1 MFLFDNA
8 EEGQNRR
15 TGNMNIR
22 PLQKVIQ
29 YVCSPRGA
37 KISLLC
43 WVLLAIALS
52 VTAPGA
58 KEYAISA
65 GEGSASGNNPAQQA
79 QRLLDEQFP
88 SAEGVPALLVFH
100 NEEKISAEQLQSISG
115 LSEWLS
121 SDSKPANIDKAMPFH
136 AMPAPVQEEQLSEDH
151 TTLLLPVTLKEHTE
165 SDQVLADLDAIREK
179 WKLAGA
185 ADVQLELT
193 GPAAISADTLT
204 LFRNADVVLMLATV
218 VLILI
223 LLVAIYRSPL
233 LAIIPLAAAGLVYA
247 VVDRLIGLAGKAG
260 LFVIDKQSLS
270 IMMILLFA
278 VITDYCLFVFSRYRE
293 ELLGTQSKH
302 SAMESA
308 MKHVAEPIL
317 FSGGTVLLAMLALFA
332 ATFQP
337 YRGFAPVFAATVAV
351 ILLAGLTL
359 VPAVFALLGRKA
371 FWPFVPKV
379 QSLPTSTHAR
389 NRLWTKIGEFVTS
402 KPKRVA
408 GIMLIMLLLAAINA
422 FGLNFSFNLMK
433 SFPEKLGSRQGF
445 ELLEQHYPPGELAP
459 VTLLVNNAA
468 DIGADASFAGKLR
481 SLMEEMQRQGNIA
494 SIIPDLT
501 RMDMVLNEALSLDKK
516 SMRLQLV
523 LKTNPY
529 DEAALDA
536 VKEWQK
542 ESDSMLRASGFDPEQ
557 QSLQFAGQ
565 TAEQVDVRAMNKQD
579 TLVVFGLIT
588 LLITIMLA
596 WQTGSIK
603 LALYM
608 MITILLSYAATLG
621 LSWGVFHSLLGYET
635 ISYRLPMYSFVFM
648 VALGV
653 DYNIMLVSRVQE
665 EAARHPWKK
674 AIQLAVASTGGV
686 ISSAG
691 IILAAT
697 FAVLMTQPLQE
708 LFLFGFMMAVGILI
722 DTFLVRG
729 VLLPALMT
737 VLFNRKKQ

>member
-1 MFLFDNA
+1 
-8 EEGQNRR
+8 
-15 TGNMNIR
+15 MNVK

-52 VTAPGA
+52 LAAPGA

-65 GEGSASGNNPAQQA
+65 GEGNAGGSNSAAQA
-79 QRLLDEQFP
+79 QRLLDEQFSSSDGMP
-88 SAEGVPALLVFH
+88 VLLVFH
-100 NEEKISAEQLQSISG
+100 NEQAITAEHRKSISL
-115 LSEWLS
+115 LSEWLA
-121 SDSKPANIDKAMPFH
+121 SDSKPVQVDKAMPFH
-136 AMPAPVQEEQLSEDH
+136 DMPEPVQVKQLSEDR
-151 TTLLLPVTLKEHTE
+151 TTLLLPVSLKVHTE
-165 SDQVLADLDAIREK
+165 SDQVLTTLEAIREN
-179 WKLAGA
+179 WERFGTAE
-185 ADVQLELT
+185 VRLELT
-193 GPAAISADTLT
+193 GPAAIAADTLT
-204 LFRNADVVLMLATV
+204 LFRNADMVLMFSTV
-218 VLILI
+218 ILILI
-223 LLVAIYRSPL
+223 LLIVIYRSPL

-293 ELLGTQSKH
+293 ELLQAESKH
-302 SAMESA
+302 QAMGAA
-308 MKHVAEPIL
+308 MKYVAEPIL
-317 FSGGTVLLAMLALFA
+317 FSGGTILLAMLALFA

-337 YRGFAPVFAATVAV
+337 YRGFAPVFSAAVAV

-371 FWPFVPKV
+371 FWPFVPKAQT
-379 QSLPTSTHAR
+379 QSLETRTR
-389 NRLWTKIGEFVTS
+389 TRLWTRAGSFVTS

-408 GIMLIMLLLAAINA
+408 GILLVLLLLAACNSM
-422 FGLNFSFNLMK
+422 GVSFSFNLME
-433 SFPEKLGSRQGF
+433 SFPEKLASRQGF

-459 VTLLVNNAA
+459 VTLLVNNGA
-468 DIGADASFAGKLR
+468 DIEADSSFANNLHALTEKMKG
-481 SLMEEMQRQGNIA
+481 QGSIA
-494 SIIPDLT
+494 SVNPDVLLGEPLPAEAISK
-501 RMDMVLNEALSLDKK
+501 DMRTA
-516 SMRLQLV
+516 RLQLI
-523 LKTNPY
+523 LRTNPY
-529 DEAALDA
+529 ENKALDT
-536 VKEWQK
+536 VEQWKK
-542 ESDSMLRASGFDPEQ
+542 DSSSLLRESGFDPSL

-565 TAEQVDVRAMNKQD
+565 TAAQVDVRAMNKQD
-579 TLVVFGLIT
+579 MAVVFTLII
-588 LLITIMLA
+588 LFITIMLA
-596 WQTGSIK
+596 WQTGSVK
-603 LALYM
+603 LAFYM

-621 LSWGVFHSLLGYET
+621 MSWGVFHGLLGYES

-665 EAARHPWKK
+665 EAARHPWRK
-674 AIQLAVASTGGV
+674 AVQLAVASTGSV

-708 LFLFGFMMAVGILI
+708 LFLFGFMMAAGILL

-729 VLLPALMT
+729 MLLPALMSLLT
-737 VLFNRKKQ
+737 HKNKNEAS

>member
-1 MFLFDNA
+1 
-8 EEGQNRR
+8 
-15 TGNMNIR
+15 MNIR

-52 VTAPGA
+52 MTSPGA

-88 SAEGVPALLVFH
+88 SAEGLPALLVFH
-100 NEEKISAEQLQSISG
+100 NKQTITAEQLQSISG

-121 SDSKPANIDKAMPFH
+121 SDSKPANIDKALPFH
-136 AMPAPVQEEQLSEDH
+136 ALPAPVQEEQLSEDR
-151 TTLLLPVTLKEHTE
+151 TTLLLPVTLMKHTE

-179 WKLAGA
+179 WKLVGA

-218 VLILI
+218 VLILV

-302 SAMESA
+302 AAMESA
-308 MKHVAEPIL
+308 MKHVSEPIL

-337 YRGFAPVFAATVAV
+337 YRGFAPVFAAAVAV

-379 QSLPTSTHAR
+379 QTQQTSNR
-389 NRLWTKIGEFVTS
+389 NRLWTKIGNFVTS
-402 KPKRVA
+402 RPKRVA

-422 FGLNFSFNLMK
+422 LGLNFSFNLMK

-459 VTLLVNNAA
+459 VTLVVNNAE

-481 SLMEEMQRQGNIA
+481 SLTEELQGQGKIA
-494 SIIPDLT
+494 SVIPDLT
-501 RMDMVLNEALSLDKK
+501 KLDIVPEETLSIDKR
-516 SMRLQLV
+516 SMRLQLI
-523 LKTNPY
+523 LKMNPY

-536 VKEWQK
+536 VEEWQK
-542 ESDSMLRASGFDPEQ
+542 ESDSMLRANGFDPAR

-565 TAEQVDVRAMNKQD
+565 TAEQVDVRVMNKQD

-603 LALYM
+603 LALCM

-621 LSWGVFHSLLGYET
+621 LSWGVFHALLGYET

-729 VLLPALMT
+729 MLLPAVMT
-737 VLFNRKKQ
+737 VLLNQKKNIPS

>member
-1 MFLFDNA
+1 
-8 EEGQNRR
+8 
-15 TGNMNIR
+15 MNIR

-52 VTAPGA
+52 FAAPGA
-58 KEYAISA
+58 KEYGVSA

-79 QRLLDEQFP
+79 QHLVDEQFP
-88 SAEGVPALLVFH
+88 SAEGLPALLVFH
-100 NEEKISAEQLQSISG
+100 NKQTLTAEQLSSISG

-136 AMPAPVQEEQLSEDH
+136 KMPAPAQEKLLSEDH

-165 SDQVLADLDAIREK
+165 SDQVLADLDAIRDK
-179 WKLAGA
+179 WKLTGA

-204 LFRNADVVLMLATV
+204 LFRNADIVLMLATV
-218 VLILI
+218 MLILI

-260 LFVIDKQSLS
+260 LFLIDKQSLS

-293 ELLGTQSKH
+293 ELLGTQSKYT
-302 SAMESA
+302 AMESA
-308 MKHVAEPIL
+308 MKHVSEPIL

-337 YRGFAPVFAATVAV
+337 YRGFAPVFAMAVAV

-371 FWPFVPKV
+371 FWPFVPKA
-379 QSLPTSTHAR
+379 QPLPVSKHNR
-389 NRLWTKIGEFVTS
+389 NRLWTKIGDFVTT

-408 GIMLIMLLLAAINA
+408 GILLVLLLLAAINSV
-422 FGLNFSFNLMK
+422 GVSFSFNLMK

-459 VTLLVNNAA
+459 VTLLVNNAK
-468 DIGADASFAGKLR
+468 DIESDASFGNKLR
-481 SLMEEMQRQGNIA
+481 SLTEEMLKQGDVA
-494 SIIPDLT
+494 SVSPDMT
-501 RMDMVLNEALSLDKK
+501 KVDAVPSDALSVDKH
-516 SMRLQLV
+516 SVRLQFI

-529 DEAALDA
+529 DQEALD
-536 VKEWQK
+536 VVEHWQK
-542 ESDSMLRASGFDPEQ
+542 ESESLLRASGFDPAQ

-588 LLITIMLA
+588 LLILIMLA

-603 LALYM
+603 LALSM

-621 LSWGVFHSLLGYET
+621 LSWGVFHTLLGYET

-665 EAARHPWKK
+665 EAARHPWRK
-674 AIQLAVASTGGV
+674 AVQLAVASTGGV

-708 LFLFGFMMAVGILI
+708 LFLFGFMMALGILI

-729 VLLPALMT
+729 MLLPALMT
-737 VLFNRKKQ
+737 LLHKKKNNVVS

>member
-1 MFLFDNA
+1 
-8 EEGQNRR
+8 
-15 TGNMNIR
+15 MNIR

-52 VTAPGA
+52 MTSPGA

-88 SAEGVPALLVFH
+88 SAEGLPALLVFH
-100 NEEKISAEQLQSISG
+100 NKQTITAEQLQSISE

-121 SDSKPANIDKAMPFH
+121 SDSKPANIDKALPFH
-136 AMPAPVQEEQLSEDH
+136 ALPAPVQEEQLSEDR
-151 TTLLLPVTLKEHTE
+151 TTLLLPVTLMKHTE

-179 WKLAGA
+179 WKLVGA

-218 VLILI
+218 VLILV

-302 SAMESA
+302 AAMESA
-308 MKHVAEPIL
+308 MKHVSEPIL

-337 YRGFAPVFAATVAV
+337 YRGFAPVFAAAVAV

-379 QSLPTSTHAR
+379 QTQQTSNR
-389 NRLWTKIGEFVTS
+389 NRLWTKIGNFVTS
-402 KPKRVA
+402 RPKRVA

-422 FGLNFSFNLMK
+422 LGLNFSFNLMK

-459 VTLLVNNAA
+459 VTLVVNNAE

-481 SLMEEMQRQGNIA
+481 SLTEELQGQGKIA
-494 SIIPDLT
+494 SVIPDLT
-501 RMDMVLNEALSLDKK
+501 KLDIVPEETLSIDKR
-516 SMRLQLV
+516 SMRLQLI
-523 LKTNPY
+523 LKMNPY

-536 VKEWQK
+536 VEEWQK
-542 ESDSMLRASGFDPEQ
+542 ESDSMLRANGFDPAR

-603 LALYM
+603 LALCM

-621 LSWGVFHSLLGYET
+621 LSWGVFHALLGYET

-729 VLLPALMT
+729 MLLPAVMT
-737 VLFNRKKQ
+737 VLLNQKKNIPS